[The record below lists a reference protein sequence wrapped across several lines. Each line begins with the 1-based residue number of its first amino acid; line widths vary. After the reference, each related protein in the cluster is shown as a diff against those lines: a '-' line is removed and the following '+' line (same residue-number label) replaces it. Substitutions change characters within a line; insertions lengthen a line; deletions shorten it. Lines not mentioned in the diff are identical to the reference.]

1 MSALITPFKMTLTR
15 RITLPAILALAVCF
29 LGCDS
34 DPNASAGKESQ
45 PAAAQ
50 LETGRFA
57 LQKMLAPSRFWAGD
71 AQPVRMESTNLKDT
85 NGHDGKAV
93 FWRAMFASVARQKAE
108 AFTWAGIATDE
119 PRGVNHGAE
128 DTYNPANRSARSF
141 DLNFLKVDTDKA
153 FEVAQEHGGKQVL
166 EKDPKVTVGY
176 LLDFDVQSSQL
187 RWHVIYGGSE
197 STGKLTVLVD
207 ASSGAFL
214 RKE

>member
-1 MSALITPFKMTLTR
+1 MTF
-15 RITLPAILALAVCF
+15 IKKISLPAILALAVFC

-34 DPNASAGKESQ
+34 EPKTSAGKESQ

-57 LQKMLAPSRFWAGD
+57 LQKMLAPARFWAPD

-85 NGHDGKAV
+85 NGHDGKAI
-93 FWRAMFASVARQKAE
+93 FWRAMFASPGRQKAE
-108 AFTWAGIATDE
+108 TFTWAGIATDE

-128 DTYNPANRSARSF
+128 DTYNPANRAARSF

-166 EKDPKVTVGY
+166 EKDPKVSVGY